1 MIEGLVTGGLLVAT
15 MFVAWGIYELLE
27 AIGFNNWHRNFR
39 KKYKTLHQWIVFIFL
54 VIPFFALFVGGI
66 VLLS

>member
-1 MIEGLVTGGLLVAT
+1 MIEALVTGSLLVVT
-15 MFVAWGIYELLE
+15 IFLFLGIYALLD
-27 AIGFNNWHRNFR
+27 AIGVVKKWRNF
-39 KKYKTLHQWIVFIFL
+39 KAKYKTLYQWIVFIFL